1 MYLCKSK
8 QRKMDLIKAKGL
20 NLQDLLDKAMN
31 EELNLNNMPDKEQK
45 IEEILTKIEKLEKE
59 RDKSIADCDKKIDI
73 LIKNLIESRNNEE
86 QFYNKQIKVLK
97 LELEYLKQQ

>member
-1 MYLCKSK
+1 
-8 QRKMDLIKAKGL
+8 MDLIKAKGL